1 MFCCAGWILIDRCGK
16 HFGTIL
22 NFLRDGTVPLPETRR
37 ELLELQKE
45 AKYYLIEELVQTI
58 EAQLVSQTQVDPI
71 CKVPLIT
78 SQKEEQA
85 LVGSTCKVREKYY
98 YYTPFKW
105 PLFQENLGKPAPER
119 LTILDFNEARNDG
132 VAVMSASPYANHLR
146 LVLDK
151 LALSTSSL
159 SLFYRL
165 TFLQSRC
172 FS

>member
-1 MFCCAGWILIDRCGK
+1 MFCCSGWILIDRCGK

-85 LVGSTCKVREKYY
+85 LVGSTGKVR
-98 YYTPFKW
+98 
-105 PLFQENLGKPAPER
+105 R
-119 LTILDFNEARNDG
+119 LLLI
-132 VAVMSASPYANHLR
+132 MIIM
-146 LVLDK
+146 
-151 LALSTSSL
+151 
-159 SLFYRL
+159 
-165 TFLQSRC
+165 
-172 FS
+172 